1 MRDVR
6 TCSEHEDVF
15 RLAQL
20 IANRIWWKVMEM
32 KSLIVANL
40 IYAVIYDKFENLKLK
55 FYKQKF
61 ALKIK

>member
-1 MRDVR
+1 MRMFFGWRSWLQTAFGEYV
-6 TCSEHEDVF
+6 
-15 RLAQL
+15 
-20 IANRIWWKVMEM
+20 VMEM

-40 IYAVIYDKFENLKLK
+40 IYAVIYDKFKNLKLK